1 MTMGRIV
8 AAAGLVLLAAGASGE
23 WTQWRGPD
31 RTGVARAPVTARW
44 PKALAR
50 AWSVEVGEGHSGPL
64 LAGGRVYVH
73 ARAGGEEVIAA
84 HALAD
89 GRRLWAHRHPV
100 DYTPTPAAAGH
111 GAGPKSTPLLHG
123 GRLFAFGAGGAL
135 TALDAATGRVAWRR
149 DFAARFPSAWPLYG
163 VAQSPVADGD
173 RVLVHAGGSEGSAL
187 LALDAA
193 TGAERWAWTA
203 QAPAYASPMVATIG
217 GVRQVVTLTE
227 RQLVG
232 LSAAEGKLLW
242 SFPFETMY
250 EQNAVTPVVHGDLV
264 IVSGIEKGVTA
275 LRIRAQAGRWEA
287 RPEWTS
293 ADASFYMSS
302 PVRTGGRLLGFS
314 HRQKGQLVALDAASG
329 RLLWTGP
336 GRAGESASIVVAGE
350 DALVLTTEGELLV
363 AGAGAERFTPI
374 ATYTVSDAAVWAHL
388 AVAPGVIAVKDA
400 RMLTVWRTP

>member
-1 MTMGRIV
+1 MRTALAAAGFALV
-8 AAAGLVLLAAGASGE
+8 AAAATGE

-31 RTGVARAPVTARW
+31 RSGVARAAVTARW
-44 PKALAR
+44 PPGALTR

-64 LAGGRVYVH
+64 ISGDRVYVH
-73 ARAGGEEVIAA
+73 TRVGGDEVIAA

-89 GRRLWAHRHPV
+89 GRRLWSHRHPV
-100 DYTPTPAAAGH
+100 AYTPTPAAAGH

-135 TALDAATGRVAWRR
+135 TALDAASGRLVWRQ
-149 DFAARFPSAWPLYG
+149 DFATRFRSAWPLYG

-173 RVLVHAGGSEGSAL
+173 RVIAHAGGGGGSAL
-187 LALDAA
+187 VALDAA
-193 TGAERWAWTA
+193 TGAERWAWTGDD
-203 QAPAYASPMVATIG
+203 PAYASPVVAVIG

-227 RQLVG
+227 RHVVG
-232 LSAAEGKLLW
+232 VSAADGARLW
-242 SFPFETMY
+242 SFPFATMY

-275 LRIRAQAGRWEA
+275 LRVRKEGPRFEA

-293 ADASFYMSS
+293 AEASFYMSS
-302 PVRTGGRLLGFS
+302 PVLAGRRLLGFS
-314 HRQKGQLVALDAASG
+314 HRQKGQLVAFDAATG

-350 DALVLTTEGELLV
+350 HVLVLTTEGELLV
-363 AGAGAERFTPI
+363 ASAAAERFTPV
-374 ATYTVSDAAVWAHL
+374 ATYGVSPAAVWAHL
-388 AVAPGVIAVKDA
+388 AAAPGALVVKDV
-400 RMLTVWRTP
+400 RTLSLWRTP